1 MNATVN
7 TTAAATTVAAVAK
20 TPTGMDIAKQIYAE
34 VNAEGYVLPEGAK
47 SIRQAFIQRAI
58 SEGGLTKNGASTY
71 YQNLQNAAN
80 GKKLYSYTPKK
91 KVAAEVPNAGEV
103 FTAPK
108 AEGSEDGDAE
118 AAPEVAAETSE
129 TVEA

>member
-1 MNATVN
+1 MNATAN
-7 TTAAATTVAAVAK
+7 ATIAAVSTAPK
-20 TPTGMDIAKQIYAE
+20 APTGMDIAKTIYAE
-34 VNAEGYVLPEGAK
+34 VTAQGYVLPEGIK
-47 SIRQAFIQRAI
+47 SVRQAFIQRAI

-91 KVAAEVPNAGEV
+91 KTAVAAEVPNAGEV

-108 AEGSEDGDAE
+108 AEAGSED
-118 AAPEVAAETSE
+118 APEVVVESNAEVT
-129 TVEA
+129 A